1 LAVLSDPLL
10 KPTELIRWPTVMMGH
25 SQDLNRAIRFA
36 VKFRERKPPESNA
49 ANIRFALN
57 RVVVWGLANPLQD
70 RFKFGEVGLAKS

>member
-1 LAVLSDPLL
+1 
-10 KPTELIRWPTVMMGH
+10 MMGH

-36 VKFRERKPPESNA
+36 VKYRERKPPESNA

-70 RFKFGEVGLAKS
+70 RFNFGEVGLTKS